1 MSRESHMEQ
10 NSRDMV
16 LANMKRFK
24 VELPEGLLGLATKTR
39 TPKNIY
45 RFLMTKKYE
54 KEDVTRNPPEA
65 IKAKKLHCFDGA
77 FLGFTLG
84 LLNGMDMRLIYL
96 EGVADNDH
104 MIVVFKENGKYGAFS
119 QSGNPELVW
128 REANFDSV
136 DDIVLSFKK
145 GYPHRGAP
153 RFSDVVGY
161 SQEMD
166 EDFFVEKGIGFGWMV
181 SMKEYKHLFHVVTN
195 KLKYRLFKDVANGK
209 LDNWLDH
216 PLLIALQNEWIRM
229 SGSGKFKLDDTKL
242 PPEANVLY
250 LRFFRLKNNLRPK
263 DDDTEVRSIMWRFFK
278 LTGTT
283 PDDLNNMT
291 AYLNDCFLADG
302 FQIEQLVN

>member
-1 MSRESHMEQ
+1 MSRERRVELNAREMI
-10 NSRDMV
+10 
-16 LANMKRFK
+16 LGNMKRLK
-24 VELPEGLLGLATKTR
+24 VELPESLLRLATKTN
-39 TPKNIY
+39 TPKHIY

-54 KEDVTRNPPEA
+54 KEDVTHTPQEA
-65 IKAKKLHCFDGA
+65 IEAKKLHCFDGA

-84 LLNGMDMRLIYL
+84 LLNGMDMRLVYL

-104 MIVVFKENGKYGAFS
+104 MIVVFKEYGRYGAFS

-128 REANFDSV
+128 READFDSV

-161 SQEMD
+161 SQMMD
-166 EDFFVEKGIGFGWMV
+166 EDFFRENGIGFGWMV

-195 KLKYRLFKDVANGK
+195 KLKYRLFKDVLNGE
-209 LDNWLDH
+209 LNNWLDH
-216 PLLIALQNEWIRM
+216 PLLIALQNEWIKM
-229 SGSGKFKLDDTKL
+229 TGTGKFEFDNAKL
-242 PPEANVLY
+242 PLEANVLY
-250 LRFFRLKNNLRPK
+250 LQFLGLKKRLRPK
-263 DDDTEVRSIMWRFFK
+263 DDDTEARRIMWKFFE

-302 FQIEQLVN
+302 FQMKQLTN